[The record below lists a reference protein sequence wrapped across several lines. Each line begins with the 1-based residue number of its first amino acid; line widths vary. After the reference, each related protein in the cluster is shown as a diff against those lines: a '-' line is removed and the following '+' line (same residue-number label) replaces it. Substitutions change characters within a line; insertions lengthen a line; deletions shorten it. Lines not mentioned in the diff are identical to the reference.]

1 MKILH
6 VITSLRTG
14 GAEKLMVDLLPRMKS
29 KGHEVALCVFDGV
42 RTPFYDELEGLGIK
56 IYALGVSVY
65 SPMNILKLWRLMKT
79 YDIVHSH
86 NTASQYYVAIAGLF
100 VDCCLFTTEHN
111 TTNRRRGVW
120 WRPIDRWMYSRYKR
134 IICISE
140 ETRNNLLCYLCGQCQ
155 PNEKYVTIYNGVD
168 VKSYMSEEKE
178 SLEKA
183 SSYTIIM
190 IGAFRWEKDQKTI
203 IKSLQLLGEKYRLK
217 LVGGGDEYLK
227 KSCMELAQALGVDD
241 RVEFLGVR
249 HDVKDLLKSADVVV
263 QSSHVDGF
271 CLAAVEGMACGRPVV
286 ASDIPGL
293 GDIVGGYGVLFPH
306 ENEKTLAAVIQKICE
321 DKSYAADVVE
331 RCQKRAKMFD
341 ISVMVKRYMDVYKY
355 GEVRDNETR
364 KEDLPHYSIAIRTLG
379 IAGEVFERELKSI
392 AKQTVKPRHVMAY
405 VPDECIGKWKNGRFC
420 EEVYV
425 PVKKGMVAQRALPYD
440 GIDSEYVLLLD
451 DDVELA
457 PDCAE
462 RLLRAMTKMEA
473 DCVGADTYRNQ
484 DMSLW
489 QKMYADVTNFVHP
502 HRDKRWAFKIHRNG
516 SFSYLWKSPD
526 MGERILPTQY
536 VAGPCAMWR
545 KEAIKRL
552 HWEDE
557 VWMDEMEF
565 SYMDDTVESYKLY
578 VNGGKMFLLY
588 DSGVKNLN
596 AKTASGHY
604 RSRATMFYT
613 RARLGFCVWWRT
625 IYEVCGQRYRNNRAV
640 SSEDWSVASV
650 VVAYW
655 LKILWLFFVNIFA
668 GIVYMNV
675 KIPYYYLKGIRDGWR
690 YVHSTKYRN
699 IRSYLIYK

>member
-14 GAEKLMVDLLPRMKS
+14 GAEKLMVDLLPRMNET
-29 KGHEVALCVFDGV
+29 GEIVDLCVFDGV
-42 RTPFYDELEGLGIK
+42 KTPFYDVLQQRNVK
-56 IYALGVSVY
+56 IHALGTSVY
-65 SPMNILKLWRLMKT
+65 SPLNIWKLYRLMHH
-79 YDIVHSH
+79 YDIVHAH
-86 NTASQYYVAIAGLF
+86 NTACQYYVAIAGLF
-100 VDCCLFTTEHN
+100 SCSRLVTTEHN
-111 TTNRRRGVW
+111 TTNRRRHCL
-120 WRPIDRWMYSRYKR
+120 WRPLDRWMYGQYDK
-134 IICISE
+134 IVCISE
-140 ETRNNLLCYLCGQCQ
+140 LTFSNLLEHTGSDLKEKCVIVYNGIDVCRFENHCTEKKPTTDVKTILMVSAFREQKDQMTLIKAMEILGQGYRLWLAGDGESMLVEKCK
-155 PNEKYVTIYNGVD
+155 KYVIDRG
-168 VKSYMSEEKE
+168 
-178 SLEKA
+178 
-183 SSYTIIM
+183 
-190 IGAFRWEKDQKTI
+190 
-203 IKSLQLLGEKYRLK
+203 
-217 LVGGGDEYLK
+217 
-227 KSCMELAQALGVDD
+227 MEA
-241 RVEFLGVR
+241 RVAFLGVR
-249 HDVKDLLKSADVVV
+249 TDIPSLFQDSDVIVL
-263 QSSHVDGF
+263 SSHYEG
-271 CLAAVEGMACGRPVV
+271 LSLSSLEGMASGKPFV
-286 ASDIPGL
+286 ASDVEGL
-293 GDIVGGYGVLFPH
+293 RDIVGGYGVLFPH
-306 ENEKTLAAVIQKICE
+306 EDHEALATEIRHLCENEGYMSE
-321 DKSYAADVVE
+321 VVE
-331 RCQKRAKMFD
+331 RCQKRARMFD

-355 GEVRDNETR
+355 GEVRDDETK

-379 IAGEVFERELKSI
+379 IAGQVFERELKSI
-392 AKQTVKPRHVMAY
+392 AKQTLKPKCVMVY
-405 VPDECIGKWKNGRFC
+405 VPDECLGKWKNGRFC
-420 EEVYV
+420 QEVYV
-425 PVKKGMVAQRALPYD
+425 PVKKGMVAQRALSYD

-462 RLLRAMTKMEA
+462 RLLRAMTEMEA

-526 MGERILPTQY
+526 MGERILPAQY

-604 RSRATMFYT
+604 RSRSTMFYT

-625 IYEVCGQRYRNNRAV
+625 IYEVCGLRYRNNRMP

-655 LKILWLFFVNIFA
+655 LKILWLFFVNVFA

-690 YVHSTKYRN
+690 YVHSAKYRN

>member
-14 GAEKLMVDLLPRMKS
+14 GAEKLMVDLLPRMNET
-29 KGHEVALCVFDGV
+29 GEIVDLCVFDGV
-42 RTPFYDELEGLGIK
+42 KTPFYDALQQRNVK
-56 IYALGVSVY
+56 IYALGSSVY
-65 SPMNILKLWRLMKT
+65 SPLNIWKLYQLMRH
-79 YDIVHSH
+79 YDIVHAH
-86 NTASQYYVAIAGLF
+86 NTACQYYVAIAGLF
-100 VDCCLFTTEHN
+100 SYSRLMTTEHN
-111 TTNRRRGVW
+111 TTNRRRHGLW
-120 WRPIDRWMYSRYKR
+120 KPLDRWMYSQYDR
-134 IICISE
+134 IVCISE
-140 ETRNNLLCYLCGQCQ
+140 LTLSNLLEHTGSNLKRKCVVVYNGIDVFRFEHHSTEKKPTTNVKTILMVSAFREQKDQMTLIKAMEVLGKGYRLWLAGDGESLLVERCK
-155 PNEKYVTIYNGVD
+155 KYVSD
-168 VKSYMSEEKE
+168 RS
-178 SLEKA
+178 
-183 SSYTIIM
+183 
-190 IGAFRWEKDQKTI
+190 
-203 IKSLQLLGEKYRLK
+203 
-217 LVGGGDEYLK
+217 
-227 KSCMELAQALGVDD
+227 MED
-241 RVEFLGVR
+241 RVAFLGVR
-249 HDVKDLLKSADVVV
+249 TDIPSLFQDSDVIVL
-263 QSSHVDGF
+263 SSHYEG
-271 CLAAVEGMACGRPVV
+271 LSLSSLEGMASGKPFV
-286 ASDIPGL
+286 ASDVEGL
-293 GDIVGGYGVLFPH
+293 RDIVGGYGVLFPH
-306 ENEKTLAAVIQKICE
+306 EDHEALATEIRHLCENEGYMSE
-321 DKSYAADVVE
+321 VVE
-331 RCQKRAKMFD
+331 RCQKRARMFD

-355 GEVRDNETR
+355 GEVRDDETK

-392 AKQTVKPRHVMAY
+392 AKQTLKPKCVMVY
-405 VPDECIGKWKNGRFC
+405 VPDECLGKWKNGRFC
-420 EEVYV
+420 QEVYV
-425 PVKKGMVAQRALPYD
+425 PVKKGMVAQRALSYD

-484 DMSLW
+484 EMSLW

-526 MGERILPTQY
+526 IGERILLTQY

-604 RSRATMFYT
+604 RSRSTMFYT

-625 IYEVCGQRYRNNRAV
+625 IYEVCCQRKGNNRAV